1 MSGNGTVAL
10 RLVGADVLRCDGLER
25 GGALSLADG
34 LLQDAPGARQVDL
47 SGYRI
52 LPGIIDLHG
61 DGFER
66 HVAPRRG
73 AMKQM
78 AEGIRATEAELA
90 ANGITT
96 GVLAQFYSWEGG
108 LRGAE
113 FAAQVFVGLAGV
125 RDQLVTDLIPQLRF
139 EIHLLDAYA
148 DLPARIADWGVP
160 YVVFNDH
167 LPHDRL
173 SQGKKPPRLTGQ
185 ALKAGRNPEKHF
197 EMLLEL
203 HARRAEVPAA
213 LDGLCASLRAR
224 GIRIGSHDDQ
234 TPECRASWRHRGAHI
249 SEFPETAAA
258 AEAARQAGDH
268 VILGSPNVVRGG
280 SHKGNASAVEL
291 IAMGLCD
298 ALASDYHYPSPRR
311 AALMLAKSGV
321 LSLAQAWGLVS
332 SGPARVLGL
341 SDRGVLTEGRRADLV
356 ILDAADQVAATLS
369 GGRVSYMS
377 GAIAARFLG

>member
-1 MSGNGTVAL
+1 MSGQGTVAL
-10 RLVGADVLRCDGLER
+10 RLVGADVLRTDGLER
-25 GGALSLADG
+25 GGAIGLADG
-34 LLQDAPGARQVDL
+34 VLQDVREAREIDL

-108 LRGAE
+108 LRGPE
-113 FAAQVFVGLAGV
+113 FATEVFAGIAEV
-125 RDQLVTDLIPQLRF
+125 REHLVTDLIPQLRF

-148 DLPARIADWGVP
+148 DLPEQISKWGVP

-173 SQGKKPPRLTGQ
+173 AEGKKPPRLTGQ

-197 EMLLEL
+197 EMLLDL
-203 HARRAEVPAA
+203 HARKDDVPAA
-213 LDGLCASLRAR
+213 LDALCKILNDK
-224 GIRIGSHDDQ
+224 GVRIGSHDDH
-234 TPECRASWRHRGAHI
+234 TANDRANWRERGARI
-249 SEFPETAAA
+249 SEFPETAEA
-258 AEAARQAGDH
+258 AEAARAAGDH
-268 VILGSPNVVRGG
+268 IILGSPNVVRGG
-280 SHKGNASAVEL
+280 SHKGNASALDL
-291 IAMGLCD
+291 ITMGLCD

-311 AALMLAKSGV
+311 AALMLEKSG
-321 LSLAQAWGLVS
+321 LLPLERAWGLVS

-341 SDRGVLTEGRRADLV
+341 RDRGTLEANKRADLV
-356 ILDAADQVAATLS
+356 ILDAQDQVAATLS
-369 GGRVSYMS
+369 GGCVSYMN
-377 GAIAARFLG
+377 GAIAARFLA

>member
-1 MSGNGTVAL
+1 MSGQGTVAL
-10 RLVGADVLRCDGLER
+10 RLVGADVLRTDGLER
-25 GGALSLADG
+25 GGAIGLADG
-34 LLQDAPGARQVDL
+34 VLQDVREAREIDL

-108 LRGAE
+108 LRGRE
-113 FAAQVFVGLAGV
+113 FATEVFAGIAEV
-125 RDQLVTDLIPQLRF
+125 REHLVTDLIPQLRF

-148 DLPARIADWGVP
+148 DLPEQISKWGVP

-173 SQGKKPPRLTGQ
+173 AEGKKPPRLTGQ

-197 EMLLEL
+197 QMLLDL
-203 HARRAEVPAA
+203 HARKDDVPAA
-213 LDGLCASLRAR
+213 LDALCKILNDK
-224 GIRIGSHDDQ
+224 GVRIGSHDDH
-234 TPECRASWRHRGAHI
+234 TANDRANWRERGARI
-249 SEFPETAAA
+249 SEFPETAEA
-258 AEAARQAGDH
+258 AEAARAAGDH
-268 VILGSPNVVRGG
+268 IILGSPNVVRGG
-280 SHKGNASAVEL
+280 SHKGNASALDL
-291 IAMGLCD
+291 ITMGLCD

-311 AALMLAKSGV
+311 AALMLEKSG
-321 LSLAQAWGLVS
+321 LLPLERAWGLVS

-341 SDRGVLTEGRRADLV
+341 RDRGTLEESKRADLV
-356 ILDAADQVAATLS
+356 ILDRQDQVAATLS
-369 GGRVSYMS
+369 GGCVSYMN
-377 GAIAARFLG
+377 GAIAARFLA